1 MCSSGIPLSFLQ
13 FEFFSRRIH
22 FLRPTIPSFVQWW
35 FKFEINN
42 SPSVT
47 LAAPPRP
54 HALSIWWS
62 IKCARLE
69 QNVKT
74 ELNFGTI
81 WEIDE
86 RDCSKG
92 IICKKLFQNWLKTRK
107 CIEKFPKDLIGS
119 VIARRP
125 AVSAAGEKKIWFPK
139 QYFCISSDGTEIF
152 VFSRYIPSID
162 ILDANKSEMSRDP
175 NKKAINCLGLKTE
188 DQSWARHSEVE
199 CASQFLWKFYG
210 NRHRLGNPFGGILL
224 FLYWH
229 RLRE

>member
-107 CIEKFPKDLIGS
+107 CIENS
-119 VIARRP
+119 R
-125 AVSAAGEKKIWFPK
+125 KIWLDQLLPAARLSVLPVKRKSDFPNNISVFLSMERK
-139 QYFCISSDGTEIF
+139 YLYFPDTFQVLIYWMQINQRCQEIQTK
-152 VFSRYIPSID
+152 R
-162 ILDANKSEMSRDP
+162 
-175 NKKAINCLGLKTE
+175 
-188 DQSWARHSEVE
+188 Q
-199 CASQFLWKFYG
+199 
-210 NRHRLGNPFGGILL
+210 
-224 FLYWH
+224 
-229 RLRE
+229 